1 MFIQKYILVL
11 QKTETLKNNKKEENI
26 KEKLR
31 NL

>member
-11 QKTETLKNNKKEENI
+11 QKTETLKNNRKDENI

>member
-11 QKTETLKNNKKEENI
+11 QKTETLKNIRKEENI